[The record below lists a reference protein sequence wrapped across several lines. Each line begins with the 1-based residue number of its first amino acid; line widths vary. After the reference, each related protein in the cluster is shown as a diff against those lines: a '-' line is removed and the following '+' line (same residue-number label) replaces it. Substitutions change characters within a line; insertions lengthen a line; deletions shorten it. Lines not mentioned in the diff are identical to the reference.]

1 MLTQFGSLGAIA
13 MPASI
18 GELLIWVV
26 VIAACIALT
35 YVALKKLNVQIPD
48 WIIQVFWIVVVALVV
63 IFAIRLV
70 LSA

>member
-1 MLTQFGSLGAIA
+1 MTALTQLAAIP
-13 MPASI
+13 MPNSI
-18 GELLIWVV
+18 GEMLIWVV

-35 YVALKKLNVQIPD
+35 YVALRKFNVQIPD
-48 WIIQVFWIVVVALVV
+48 WVIQVFWIVVVALVV